1 MTMKWIAIGLSLCA
15 AAQVALLI
23 WGRHIRSDVLSG
35 LRIAVAVALIG
46 FGLAAAFH
54 GHERSQSASSIQ
66 SRLDVLK
73 ARQADLK
80 QRFDAL
86 LAESEKAPN
95 DPAVLK
101 SLGTR
106 HLELMKEDE
115 VLKKDVDE
123 IQNEL
128 NAMKE

>member
-1 MTMKWIAIGLSLCA
+1 MSMKWIAIGLSLCA

-23 WGRHIRSDVLSG
+23 WGRYFRIDVLRM
-35 LRIAVAVALIG
+35 LRVAVAVALVG

-54 GHERSQSASSIQ
+54 GHERSQSGSNIQ

-73 ARQADLK
+73 VRQADLK
-80 QRFDAL
+80 VRFDAL

-95 DPAVLK
+95 DPALLK
-101 SLGTR
+101 SLGDR

-115 VLKKDVDE
+115 ALKKDVDE

-128 NAMKE
+128 NSIKE

>member
-15 AAQVALLI
+15 AAQVALLV

-35 LRIAVAVALIG
+35 LRIAVAVALVS

-54 GHERSQSASSIQ
+54 EHERSQSVSSIQ
-66 SRLDVLK
+66 SRLDKLDV
-73 ARQADLK
+73 RRADLK
-80 QRFDAL
+80 SRFDEL

-95 DPAVLK
+95 DPALLK

-106 HLELMKEDE
+106 HLELMKQDE
-115 VLKKDVDE
+115 ALRKDVDE

-128 NAMKE
+128 NAIKE